1 MTTTYL
7 TLVNNVLQEINET
20 TLTSG
25 NFTSSRGIQTAVK
38 TFVNKS
44 INDFYNA
51 ELEWPWLYVSTTQDT
66 QTGVRLYDL
75 PGGSTPTY
83 RKLDYDSFRLTP
95 KELITNTEFTSNI
108 TSWTTVSGTPAYNS
122 AGNGR
127 LRLNSAEATQSI
139 STVSGRPYRVN
150 LRVLD
155 PSSSGSSITLKI
167 GTSSGGTQISSTSLT
182 VSKTGDGLAKTI
194 SFDAT
199 ASTTFISLANTSS
212 DNLDVDYI
220 RVREDTPSTKLMYV
234 SYDRFLEEFAE
245 RDLNE
250 DESVY
255 GKPVFVY
262 KTQDNQI
269 GFSPI
274 PDQDTYTVAYE
285 YYKTHSDLS
294 AATDTALHYARF
306 DGVVINRAKY
316 YAMILRSD
324 LQASQFANAEFER
337 GVRRARVEVINRRDS
352 MRDHRVNFGRRV
364 AGGLSY

>member
-38 TFVNKS
+38 TFINKS

-75 PGGSTPTY
+75 TGGSTPTY

-155 PSSSGSSITLKI
+155 PSSSGSSVTLKI
-167 GTSSGGTQISSTSLT
+167 GTSSGGTEISSTALT
-182 VSKTGDGLAKTI
+182 VSKTGDGLAKTV

-212 DNLDVDYI
+212 NNLDVDYI

-234 SYDRFLEEFAE
+234 SYDRFLQEFAE

-250 DESVY
+250 DESA
-255 GKPVFVY
+255 F
-262 KTQDNQI
+262 
-269 GFSPI
+269 
-274 PDQDTYTVAYE
+274 
-285 YYKTHSDLS
+285 
-294 AATDTALHYARF
+294 
-306 DGVVINRAKY
+306 
-316 YAMILRSD
+316 
-324 LQASQFANAEFER
+324 
-337 GVRRARVEVINRRDS
+337 
-352 MRDHRVNFGRRV
+352 
-364 AGGLSY
+364 